1 MKWNMGW
8 MNDSLEYIEKDSIYR
23 RYHQNSLTFSLVY
36 AFSENFILVLSHDEV
51 VHGKR
56 SMLDKMPGDIWQK
69 FANLRLFKAY
79 TYAHP
84 GKKLMFMGEEIGQ
97 WREWNCKQSLDW
109 HLLEYEPHQKMKKFM
124 GELNKV
130 YKENKAFYEI
140 DFSSEGFEWIDFRD
154 SDNSI
159 ISFARKSKDSD
170 EIVVC
175 AFNFTPV
182 VRKNYRIGVP
192 KQGYYTEI
200 FNTDAVDY
208 WGSNVGNYGGVRSE
222 ELAWQGKSNSINITL
237 PPLGGVF
244 FKLKN

>member
-1 MKWNMGW
+1 
-8 MNDSLEYIEKDSIYR
+8 
-23 RYHQNSLTFSLVY
+23 
-36 AFSENFILVLSHDEV
+36 
-51 VHGKR
+51 
-56 SMLDKMPGDIWQK
+56 
-69 FANLRLFKAY
+69 
-79 TYAHP
+79 
-84 GKKLMFMGEEIGQ
+84 
-97 WREWNCKQSLDW
+97 
-109 HLLEYEPHQKMKKFM
+109 MKKFM

-208 WGSNVGNYGGVRSE
+208 WGSNVGNYGGVWSE